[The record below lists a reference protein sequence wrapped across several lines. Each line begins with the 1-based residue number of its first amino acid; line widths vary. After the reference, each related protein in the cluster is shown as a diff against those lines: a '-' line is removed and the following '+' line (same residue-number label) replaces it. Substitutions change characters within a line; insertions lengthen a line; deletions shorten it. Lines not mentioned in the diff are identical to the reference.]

1 MKTAIHIGADRGTV
15 IEARKAVLMI
25 MKVKSGDEVK
35 IQGLKTF
42 ESICSVNNPTITNC
56 TFANK

>member
-25 MKVKSGDEVK
+25 MQAKSGDRVK
-35 IQGLKTF
+35 LQGLKTF
-42 ESICSVNNPTITNC
+42 ELICSVNNTVITNC
-56 TFANK
+56 NFANK